1 MSQGTVAAL
10 AAALRESRRAV
21 VLTGAGVSTES
32 GIPDFRS
39 DAGVWSRADPMEVG
53 SIEGFRESPRR
64 FYDFWSGFFAG
75 LHRPGTGEVKP
86 SAMHVLLAD
95 LERRGKVAAVITQ
108 NVDSLHQRAGSQRVI
123 EVHGN
128 WERTR
133 CTRCNRTS
141 NWQAVLSETRAG
153 AVPSCEACGGM
164 VRPDVVLFGERLGP
178 SFAEAEDEVRA
189 ADLFIAM
196 GTSLE
201 VAPVSGLPHLASEH
215 GAKFAIVNRD
225 ATSLDGEADLI
236 VRGELGA
243 IARELR
249 ALLLAAG

>member
-1 MSQGTVAAL
+1 LSLGSVEGL
-10 AAALRESRRAV
+10 AAALRESGRTV

-39 DAGVWSRADPMEVG
+39 DAGVWARADPMEVG

-75 LHRPGTGEVKP
+75 LHRPGTGEVRP
-86 SAMHVLLAD
+86 SAMHVLLAE
-95 LERRGKVAAVITQ
+95 LEARGTIAAVITQ
-108 NVDSLHQRAGSQRVI
+108 NVDSLHQRAGSRRVI

-133 CTRCNRTS
+133 CTRCNHTS
-141 NWQAVLSETRAG
+141 NWQAVLSETRPG
-153 AVPSCEACGGM
+153 AVPTCELCGGM

-178 SFAEAEDEVRA
+178 SFAEAEDETRA
-189 ADLFIAM
+189 AELFIAM

-201 VAPVSGLPHLASEH
+201 VAPVSDLPHLAAEH
-215 GAKFAIVNRD
+215 GAKVAIVNRD
-225 ATSLDGEADLI
+225 ATSLDRDADLV

-243 IARELR
+243 VAAALR
-249 ALLLAAG
+249 AAL